1 MICAERGLKPQI
13 ELLLGYGVDVEKR
26 DADGWTALMFAATE
40 GAKAGCAS
48 LKLLLNKG
56 ANTEVK
62 DTEFQMT
69 AWLWAVDH
77 GRCAEVQRARF
88 VQRCLIFLG
97 LFLFVC
103 FSFWSETT
111 ANCART
117 RLDALQPLIDAGAD
131 TKATDMDGKNAREIA
146 QNEPGN
152 E

>member
-1 MICAERGLKPQI
+1 MQDEDGKTALMICAERGLKPQI

-77 GRCAEVQRARF
+77 GRCAGVQRARF
-88 VQRCLIFLG
+88 VQRCRFFWG
-97 LFLFVC
+97 CFCLFV
-103 FSFWSETT
+103 FHFGLRPLLT
-111 ANCART
+111 AH
-117 RLDALQPLIDAGAD
+117 
-131 TKATDMDGKNAREIA
+131 
-146 QNEPGN
+146 EPGLTLFSL
-152 E
+152 

>member
-13 ELLLGYGVDVEKR
+13 ELLLTYGVDVEKR

-48 LKLLLNKG
+48 LKLLLKKG

-77 GRCAEVQRARF
+77 GRCAGVQRARF
-88 VQRCLIFLG
+88 WPSVGFSAVVDFFFCAAVFVFLLL
-97 LFLFVC
+97 LFSDLRRL
-103 FSFWSETT
+103 
-111 ANCART
+111 RT
-117 RLDALQPLIDAGAD
+117 L
-131 TKATDMDGKNAREIA
+131 TIA
-146 QNEPGN
+146 HEPGLTLCSL
-152 E
+152 

>member
-1 MICAERGLKPQI
+1 MLLGRLLSRGVSLQDEDGKTALMICAERGLKPQI

-88 VQRCLIFLG
+88 VQRC
-97 LFLFVC
+97 
-103 FSFWSETT
+103 
-111 ANCART
+111 
-117 RLDALQPLIDAGAD
+117 
-131 TKATDMDGKNAREIA
+131 
-146 QNEPGN
+146 
-152 E
+152 

>member
-13 ELLLGYGVDVEKR
+13 ELLLTYGVDVEKR

-48 LKLLLNKG
+48 LKLLLKKG

-77 GRCAEVQRARF
+77 GRCAGVQRALDFFFCAAVF
-88 VQRCLIFLG
+88 VFFL
-97 LFLFVC
+97 LFF
-103 FSFWSETT
+103 F
-111 ANCART
+111 
-117 RLDALQPLIDAGAD
+117 
-131 TKATDMDGKNAREIA
+131 
-146 QNEPGN
+146 
-152 E
+152 